1 MRSLLGTRGKTQG
14 RVYHSIKEQGE
25 RLRALYQ
32 KSAVS
37 HPSTLFSFTTLPTR
51 FSWCPLARDIPGW
64 TDRPPPVCALATC
77 EAASTR
83 CGYFTVRLSDK
94 ASETRGETG
103 KWGETLDSHTYLNW
117 RFFSKLK
124 KGSQLFPGSLRR
136 FLFLNWLNWQRRSCS
151 LSSGS
156 GANKSFSYF
165 L

>member
-14 RVYHSIKEQGE
+14 RVYHSIKEEGE

-32 KSAVS
+32 KSAVFRPF
-37 HPSTLFSFTTLPTR
+37 HPLFLHHSAHAFFLMSPR
-51 FSWCPLARDIPGW
+51 PGHSRL
-64 TDRPPPVCALATC
+64 DRPTPSSLRSCHVWSGFDALWLFYSKTLWQ
-77 EAASTR
+77 SL
-83 CGYFTVRLSDK
+83 GNK
-94 ASETRGETG
+94 GETG